1 MILLALS
8 LCAALQD
15 STAADTTPFRRG
27 QWAAQF
33 GVGFSFASLGFMTFR
48 SPTSAWVVDLRVSGG
63 HNEALATDSAGTR
76 FLGLDSRAV
85 VDVRLGI
92 RTHRAE
98 TKKVVPFYSVGVLGG
113 FTHVGFSS
121 GGGSGQRD
129 GWSAGVFADVGANY
143 LFTPHFAIAATGT
156 LTLRYATETRQQT
169 GSPRIRTW
177 GLSGSAPGAALLLLL
192 YF

>member
-8 LCAALQD
+8 LCAAVQD

-33 GVGFSFASLGFMTFR
+33 GAGFGFGSLGFMRFR

-63 HNEALATDSAGTR
+63 HSESLATDSAGTR
-76 FLGLDSRAV
+76 FIGLDSRAA
-85 VDVRLGI
+85 VDMRLGI
-92 RTHRAE
+92 RTHRTE
-98 TKKVVPFYSVGVLGG
+98 TRKIVPFYSLGILGG
-113 FTHVGFSS
+113 FNHSAFSG
-121 GGGSGQRD
+121 GGGSGQRN

-156 LTLRYATETRQQT
+156 LTLRYATQTAKQT
-169 GSPRIRTW
+169 GSPRFRAW
-177 GLSGSAPGAALLLLL
+177 ELSGSAPGAALLVQL